1 MNTEITNALKAT
13 SDTAQYDNSAKRLLG
28 NKYILAQIL
37 VYTVDEFKGMQP
49 MDVVPLIEGE
59 PKIGIVPVEPGLTNE
74 RQGDKI
80 IGLNT
85 ENTEEKEGLI
95 RFDIVFYARM
105 RDGLTQ
111 IIINVEAQKDDPDE
125 YDILNRAIFYVSRM
139 VSSQK
144 ERDFVHQHYNDIK
157 KVYSIWVCMNNKTN
171 TLNHIHL
178 KDDKIIGHRTWAGK
192 LDLINIMEAEYGIPI
207 EDGIREEVNI
217 MCNLGEG
224 LAINYMKRG
233 WEQGLSKG
241 MKEGIERGLK
251 QGMQQGMKQGMQ
263 QGMQQGIQQGIQQG
277 VRTNKKVVI
286 LNMYADGVSM
296 ENIIKWADADENLV
310 KAVVAEYKESR
321 A

>member
-28 NKYILAQIL
+28 NKYILAHIL
-37 VYTVDEFKGMQP
+37 VYTVEEFKGMHP
-49 MDVVPLIEGE
+49 MDVVPLMEGE
-59 PKIGIVPVEPGLTNE
+59 PKIGIVPVEPGLTNVRNGE
-74 RQGDKI
+74 KI

-95 RFDIVFYARM
+95 RFDIIFYVRM
-105 RDGLTQ
+105 GDGLTQ

-157 KVYSIWVCMNNKTN
+157 KVYSIWVCLNNKAN

-178 KDDKIIGHRTWAGK
+178 TDDKIIGQRTWAGK
-192 LDLINIMEAEYGIPI
+192 MDLINIVMIGLAKEIPENDESLQLHRLLSVLLSMKMKAKDKITIMEAEYGIPV
-207 EDGIREEVNI
+207 ENDIREEVNI

-224 LAINYMKRG
+224 LAENYMK
-233 WEQGLSKG
+233 Q
-241 MKEGIERGLK
+241 GIEEGK
-251 QGMQQGMKQGMQ
+251 EQ
-263 QGMQQGIQQGIQQG
+263 I
-277 VRTNKKVVI
+277 KKSVI

-296 ENIIKWADADENLV
+296 ENIIKWAGADENLV
-310 KAVVAEYKESR
+310 KAVIAEYKESR

>member
-28 NKYILAQIL
+28 NKYILAHIL
-37 VYTVDEFKGMQP
+37 VYTVEEFKEMHP

-59 PKIGIVPVEPGLTNE
+59 PKIGIVPVEPGLTNVRNGE
-74 RQGDKI
+74 KI

-95 RFDIVFYARM
+95 RFDIIFYVRM
-105 RDGLTQ
+105 GDGLTQ

-157 KVYSIWVCMNNKTN
+157 KVYSIWVCMNNKAN

-178 KDDKIIGHRTWAGK
+178 TDDKIIGQRTWAGK
-192 LDLINIMEAEYGIPI
+192 LDLINIVMIGLAKEIPENDESLQLHRLLSVLLSMKMKAKDKITIMEAEYGIPV
-207 EDGIREEVNI
+207 ENDIREEVNI

-224 LAINYMKRG
+224 LAENYMK
-233 WEQGLSKG
+233 Q
-241 MKEGIERGLK
+241 GIEEGK
-251 QGMQQGMKQGMQ
+251 EQ
-263 QGMQQGIQQGIQQG
+263 I
-277 VRTNKKVVI
+277 KKSVI

-296 ENIIKWADADENLV
+296 ENIIKWAGADENLV
-310 KAVVAEYKESR
+310 KAVIAEYKESR